1 MNPTTTPNIILIGAP
16 GSGKGTQSAKLISK
30 YSYRHISTGDLLR
43 AEIAKASDLG
53 KRVSSIMAHG
63 NLVDDKT
70 VMELLAVN
78 CDLNKSHYIFDGF
91 PRNADQAV
99 LLNTFLSESANGQT
113 AIYLNIDTDI
123 VVKRISQRRVCSKC
137 ANVYSLATVP
147 QNGTCVK
154 CGETGTI
161 IQRKDDMPEVVENR
175 MKVFSNAIQPMLEF
189 YEAKKML
196 VTIDAADAEDVVF
209 KKISDLIDNFKV
221 N

>member
-1 MNPTTTPNIILIGAP
+1 MTPNLILIGAP
-16 GSGKGTQSAKLISK
+16 GSGKGTQSAKLISR
-30 YSYRHISTGDLLR
+30 YSYNHISTGDLLR
-43 AEIAKASDLG
+43 AEIAKCSDLG
-53 KRVSSIMAHG
+53 KRVSSIMAQG

-78 CDLNKSHYIFDGF
+78 CDLKKSHYIFDGF

-99 LLNTFLSESANGQT
+99 LLNSFLTESASGQT
-113 AIYLNIDTDI
+113 AIYLKIDTDV

-137 ANVYSLATVP
+137 GHVYSLASLP
-147 QNGTCVK
+147 ENDTCVK
-154 CGETGTI
+154 CSSTGTI
-161 IQRKDDMPEVVENR
+161 QQRKDDMPEVVENR
-175 MKVFSNAIQPMLEF
+175 MNVFANTIKPMLDF

-196 VTIDAADAEDVVF
+196 KILDAADAEDVVF